1 MYIARM
7 GQLMRTDTSLLYG
20 LRDEGIDPGEL
31 CITQLDIYPPR
42 MLMASATAFQLNV
55 AYWVMLRPGSYSAP

>member
-31 CITQLDIYPPR
+31 CITQLDIY
-42 MLMASATAFQLNV
+42 TAQT
-55 AYWVMLRPGSYSAP
+55 G